1 MKAGVWILV
10 ALTFAAGALAQAPQ
24 ERPDWKLFFL
34 GSGGRWNDCHCGR
47 AFWRD
52 AGLRCGTC
60 TEAVHAGIDF

>member
-1 MKAGVWILV
+1 MAGVWILV
-10 ALTFAAGALAQAPQ
+10 ALTFAAGALAKHHRSA
-24 ERPDWKLFFL
+24 RTGNCFL

-60 TEAVHAGIDF
+60 TETVHAGIDF

>member
-10 ALTFAAGALAQAPQ
+10 ALTFAAGAFGTSTTGAPGL
-24 ERPDWKLFFL
+24 ETVFL

-60 TEAVHAGIDF
+60 TETVHAGIDF

>member
-1 MKAGVWILV
+1 MKAEFDPGRTHVPPPARWHKHHRS
-10 ALTFAAGALAQAPQ
+10 AGL
-24 ERPDWKLFFL
+24 ETVFL

-60 TEAVHAGIDF
+60 TETVHAGIDF